1 MKVAAS
7 GMLVGDQEERGATPG
22 LTGNIDE
29 SNPILSTTS
38 GEVSFGGSLF
48 LLLLN
53 G

>member
-1 MKVAAS
+1 M
-7 GMLVGDQEERGATPG
+7 GDHEERGATTG

-29 SNPILSTTS
+29 SNPLLSTTS

-48 LLLLN
+48 LLLLD